1 MTRAAWHSGRRLPCR
16 DAVAGKG
23 VPDRDGRHW
32 PDPRPFEEAP
42 SGNGA
47 SARRARQLR
56 GAQAPSVPARGRP
69 SHPLSN
75 SPSRSAAMLG
85 IVPRRDK
92 RIPHEELFSLWKI
105 FILATRSKRPRR
117 AAQRDLARLRVASVV
132 PVASLLALPVI
143 PCTQLGLVPD
153 RPGAGIPPFGIGEI
167 PASPPRTAPAPE
179 PASGVPV
186 QPDPAAAAAVVRLPG
201 HGRGVMR
208 SHPVPE
214 AGRSPGGG
222 SSARGTP

>member
-167 PASPPRTAPAPE
+167 PASPPRTARP
-179 PASGVPV
+179 
-186 QPDPAAAAAVVRLPG
+186 RT
-201 HGRGVMR
+201 RK
-208 SHPVPE
+208 
-214 AGRSPGGG
+214 RSPGATRSGRCCRPWCVFPAMG
-222 SSARGTP
+222 AES